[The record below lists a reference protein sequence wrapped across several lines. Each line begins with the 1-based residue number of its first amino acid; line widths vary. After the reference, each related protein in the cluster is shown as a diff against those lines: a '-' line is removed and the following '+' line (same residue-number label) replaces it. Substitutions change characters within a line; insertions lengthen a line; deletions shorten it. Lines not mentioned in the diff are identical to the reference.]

1 MLLLMI
7 ILKLHNLYKLKS
19 YDKNVKILS
28 LKEGDLVLL
37 RDTTT
42 KKGKSK
48 KLATNYTGPYDIIKK
63 ISDKIYT
70 IRAHGSKNYKNAK
83 CKH

>member
-1 MLLLMI
+1 MKEAHALAHDNIEVAQSLQA
-7 ILKLHNLYKLKS
+7 KS

-42 KKGKSK
+42 KKGKS
-48 KLATNYTGPYDIIKK
+48 YDIIKK

>member
-1 MLLLMI
+1 
-7 ILKLHNLYKLKS
+7 LKEAHALAHDNIEVAQSLQAKS

-48 KLATNYTGPYDIIKK
+48 KLATNYTGL
-63 ISDKIYT
+63 
-70 IRAHGSKNYKNAK
+70 
-83 CKH
+83 